1 MQYILDSNLTSVYLL
16 QLFLCQ
22 LLSLLLIVLFI
33 LFHNCVNFKLFD
45 LLLIA
50 LWFCEGKDTK
60 IFRTNKLF
68 CCFFELYAT
77 RPMDSLEKMEFSW
90 NFHLFLLKKKTEM
103 FADSKIFRIF
113 AAIIHYA
120 KK

>member
-1 MQYILDSNLTSVYLL
+1 MRHGLWILW
-16 QLFLCQ
+16 
-22 LLSLLLIVLFI
+22 
-33 LFHNCVNFKLFD
+33 K
-45 LLLIA
+45 
-50 LWFCEGKDTK
+50 E
-60 IFRTNKLF
+60 
-68 CCFFELYAT
+68 
-77 RPMDSLEKMEFSW
+77 MEFSW